1 MWEGVEVD
9 QTIAVSATTYIAT
22 LLIGEILLLQGQP
35 RRRYF
40 AAGLTALLVLFPAAV
55 YLEGLL
61 VGLIRAIA
69 VGDAAS
75 LLLQIGHF
83 TLLFLA
89 TIPLVM
95 LCWEIELRNAVFF
108 CAAGYSLEHIG
119 YAVTSIAIFI
129 LRSNGVVF
137 SEWGQKIGLW
147 LCFKTV
153 VILAVY
159 YVLLRPN
166 LKRSS
171 IDASDVRVCVV
182 SVVNL
187 SICMILNIVKGYGFG
202 AALNS
207 FTTDVVCT
215 AYALFGCFL
224 CLFLQTGYFANRS
237 LEESNLILDRL
248 LMEEA
253 KKHTL
258 NKETVDLVNMKCH
271 DLKYQLR
278 RLEEEPEGSRQAIY
292 EEIRQTFDIYDS
304 LVKTEND
311 VLDSVIMSIYP
322 ICIKQHV
329 KFTYIVDGA
338 ALQWLSAPDIASLFG
353 NLLDNALESVG
364 KEEEH
369 KRLIS
374 LNVRREREMLLIHI
388 HNQCS
393 AAPTFKD
400 GLPVTT
406 KGDTRYH
413 GYGMRSVR
421 YLVDKYRGEMRA
433 AWENGV
439 FSVDLLLPM
448 R

>member
-1 MWEGVEVD
+1 MD

-61 VGLIRAIA
+61 VGQIRAIA

-207 FTTDVVCT
+207 FTT

-433 AWENGV
+433 TWENGV

>member
-1 MWEGVEVD
+1 
-9 QTIAVSATTYIAT
+9 
-22 LLIGEILLLQGQP
+22 
-35 RRRYF
+35 
-40 AAGLTALLVLFPAAV
+40 
-55 YLEGLL
+55 
-61 VGLIRAIA
+61 
-69 VGDAAS
+69 
-75 LLLQIGHF
+75 
-83 TLLFLA
+83 
-89 TIPLVM
+89 
-95 LCWEIELRNAVFF
+95 
-108 CAAGYSLEHIG
+108 
-119 YAVTSIAIFI
+119 
-129 LRSNGVVF
+129 
-137 SEWGQKIGLW
+137 
-147 LCFKTV
+147 
-153 VILAVY
+153 
-159 YVLLRPN
+159 
-166 LKRSS
+166 
-171 IDASDVRVCVV
+171 
-182 SVVNL
+182 
-187 SICMILNIVKGYGFG
+187 
-202 AALNS
+202 
-207 FTTDVVCT
+207 
-215 AYALFGCFL
+215 
-224 CLFLQTGYFANRS
+224 
-237 LEESNLILDRL
+237 
-248 LMEEA
+248 
-253 KKHTL
+253 
-258 NKETVDLVNMKCH
+258 MKCH